1 MADIRR
7 SICPLDCPDTCALLV
22 SVEAG
27 RVRQLRGDP
36 EHPVTRGFVCEKVAK
51 YADRQYSS
59 ERLLYPQRRV
69 GGKGAG
75 RFERISWDEALDEIA
90 RRLKS
95 IIARYGSEAVL
106 PYSYAGTMGLIQG
119 ASMDRRFFH
128 RLGASRLERT
138 ICSAA
143 GTAALNMTLGRRYG
157 LEPEQFRLAR
167 LVLLWGANV
176 LGANVHLWPF
186 LVEAVRRGA
195 KVYTIDPVRNRTG
208 QLSHRHYFIHPG
220 SDAALAL
227 GMMHVIVAEHLHDA
241 DFVERY
247 TQGFEALAKRLEEY
261 PPKRVAGLTG
271 LTEKEIVEL
280 AREYAT
286 TRPAAIRLNYGVQ
299 RSERGGLAVRAVS
312 LLPALVGAW
321 REVGGGLLLSTSGA
335 FHLNREALERPDLE
349 RRSGLGRSP
358 RAVNMVQ
365 LGRALTELSD
375 PPVMALFVYNS
386 NPAAV
391 APDQNRVL
399 AGLSR
404 EDLFTVVIEQLL
416 TDTAAYADIVLPAT
430 TFLEHTDL
438 YAAYGHYYLGLA
450 RPAVPAPGETKP
462 NSEIFRL
469 LAGRMGFDEPCFR
482 ESDEDLIRTALDSGH
497 PFLDGIT
504 LERLEERG
512 WMRLRVAPQGEPFLP
527 FAEGGFGTQSGK
539 LDFAAETLEYRPPS
553 ESRLGDPDLRARY
566 PLELVTPKSDA
577 GLNSTFGYRDAV
589 DRDTAV
595 LAMHEADAA
604 ARGISTGDRVRV
616 YNDRGAVMLVARVGR
631 DVARGVV
638 AARAVR
644 WPRKAPDGRN
654 VNALTSDRLAD
665 LGGGATFYSC
675 LVEVQRCVE

>member
-1 MADIRR
+1 MAETRR
-7 SICPLDCPDTCALLV
+7 SVCPLDCPDACALLV
-22 SVEAG
+22 TVENG
-27 RVRQLRGDP
+27 RLTRLRGDP

-51 YADRQYSS
+51 YADRQNSA

-69 GGKGAG
+69 GPKGEG
-75 RFERISWDEALDEIA
+75 RFERISWDEALDEIV
-90 RRLKS
+90 RRLNT
-95 IIARYGSEAVL
+95 IVGQYGSEAVL
-106 PYSYAGTMGLIQG
+106 PYSYAGTMGLVQG

-143 GTAALNMTLGRRYG
+143 GTAALNMTVGRRYG
-157 LEPEQFRLAR
+157 LEPEQFRHSR

-195 KVYTIDPVRNRTG
+195 RIYTIDPVRNRTG

-227 GMMHVIVAEHLHDA
+227 GMMHVIVRERLYDA
-241 DFVERY
+241 DYIERY
-247 TQGFEALAKRLEEY
+247 TEGFEGLKRRLEEY
-261 PPKRVAGLTG
+261 PPPRVAELTG
-271 LTEKEIVEL
+271 LTESEVVEL

-286 TRPAAIRLNYGVQ
+286 IRPAAIRLNYGVQ
-299 RSERGGLAVRAVS
+299 RSERGGLAVRAIS

-335 FHLNREALERPDLE
+335 FHLDRDALERPDLE
-349 RRSGLGRSP
+349 KRSGLGRP
-358 RAVNMVQ
+358 ARAINMVQ
-365 LGRALTELSD
+365 LGRALTELRD

-391 APDQNRVL
+391 APNQNLVL
-399 AGLSR
+399 EGLAR
-404 EDLFTVVIEQLL
+404 EDLFTVVIEQLP
-416 TDTAAYADIVLPAT
+416 TDTAAYADILLPAT

-438 YAAYGHYYLGLA
+438 YISYGHYYLGLA
-450 RPAVPAPGETKP
+450 RPVVPPPGEAKP
-462 NSEIFRL
+462 NAEIFRL
-469 LAGRMGFDEPCFR
+469 LAARMGFEEPCFR
-482 ESDEDLIRTALDSGH
+482 ETDDEMIRAALASGH

-512 WMRLRVAPQGEPFLP
+512 WMRLRVAPEGEPFLP
-527 FAEGGFGTQSGK
+527 FAQGGFGTTSGR
-539 LDFAAETLEYRPPS
+539 LNFGAETLEYVPPA
-553 ESRLGDPDLRARY
+553 ESRLGEPALRSRY
-566 PLELVTPKSDA
+566 PLELVTPKADS
-577 GLNSTFGYRDAV
+577 GLNSSFGYRDAV
-589 DRDTAV
+589 DREMSV
-595 LAMHEADAA
+595 LVMHEADAA
-604 ARGISTGDRVRV
+604 VRGIRTGDRVRV
-616 YNDRGAVMLVARVGR
+616 YNDRGAVVLVARVSR

-644 WPRKAPDGRN
+644 WLKKAPDGRN

-675 LVEVQRCVE
+675 LVEVERCAN

>member
-1 MADIRR
+1 MAETRR
-7 SICPLDCPDTCALLV
+7 SVCPLDCPDACALLV
-22 SVEAG
+22 TVENG
-27 RVRQLRGDP
+27 RLTRLRGDP

-51 YADRQYSS
+51 YADRQNSA

-69 GGKGAG
+69 GAKGEG
-75 RFERISWDEALDEIA
+75 RFERISWDEALEEIA
-90 RRLKS
+90 RRLKTVVQ
-95 IIARYGSEAVL
+95 RYGSEAVL
-106 PYSYAGTMGLIQG
+106 PYSYAGTMGLVQG

-157 LEPEQFRLAR
+157 LEPEQFRHSR

-195 KVYTIDPVRNRTG
+195 RIYTIDPVRNRTG

-227 GMMHVIVAEHLHDA
+227 GMMHVIVRERLYDA
-241 DFVERY
+241 DYIERY
-247 TQGFEALAKRLEEY
+247 TEGFEGLKRRLEEY
-261 PPKRVAGLTG
+261 PPPRVAELTG
-271 LTEKEIVEL
+271 LMESEVVEL

-286 TRPAAIRLNYGVQ
+286 IRPAAIRLNYGVQ
-299 RSERGGLAVRAVS
+299 RSERGGLAVRAIS

-335 FHLNREALERPDLE
+335 FHLDRDALERPDLE
-349 RRSGLGRSP
+349 RLSGLGRP
-358 RAVNMVQ
+358 ARAINMVQ
-365 LGRALTELSD
+365 LGRALTELRD

-391 APDQNRVL
+391 APNQNLVL
-399 AGLSR
+399 KGLAR
-404 EDLFTVVIEQLL
+404 EDLFTVVIEQLP
-416 TDTAAYADIVLPAT
+416 TDTAAYADILLPAT

-438 YAAYGHYYLGLA
+438 YISYGHYYLGLA
-450 RPAVPAPGETKP
+450 RPVVQPPGEAKP
-462 NSEIFRL
+462 NAEIFRL
-469 LAGRMGFDEPCFR
+469 LAARMGFEEPCFR
-482 ESDEDLIRTALDSGH
+482 ETDEEMIRAALASGH

-512 WMRLRVAPQGEPFLP
+512 WMRLRVAPEGEPFLP
-527 FAEGGFGTQSGK
+527 FAQGGFGTTSGR
-539 LDFAAETLEYRPPS
+539 LNFGAETLEYVPPA
-553 ESRLGDPDLRARY
+553 ESRFGESALRSRY
-566 PLELVTPKSDA
+566 PLELITPKADS
-577 GLNSTFGYRDAV
+577 GLNSSFGYRDTV
-589 DRDTAV
+589 DREMSV
-595 LAMHEADAA
+595 LVMHEADAA
-604 ARGISTGDRVRV
+604 ERGIRTGDRVRV
-616 YNDRGAVMLVARVGR
+616 YNDRGTVVLVARVSR

-644 WPRKAPDGRN
+644 WLKKAPDGRN

-675 LVEVQRCVE
+675 LVEVERCAN